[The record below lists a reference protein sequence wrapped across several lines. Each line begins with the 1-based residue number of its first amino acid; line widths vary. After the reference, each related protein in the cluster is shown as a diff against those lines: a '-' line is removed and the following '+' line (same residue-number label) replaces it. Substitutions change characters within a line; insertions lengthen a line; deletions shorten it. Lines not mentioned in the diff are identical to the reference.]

1 MSVLEEPCSSWR
13 KTGGGS
19 KDGETPSITV
29 YTVTFASLFGETPD
43 LGILFSGGTSLEPS
57 TVLTEPY
64 RTVVRRAGAP
74 ALMNEEG
81 VPSGDRISRQEHA
94 CMLLLAFLRCE
105 CGTPLSKYV
114 TADKFTRRAIHDTFQ
129 PKAAPEQGGA
139 RLAGP
144 IAVRCGELAGC
155 WLAESASK
163 VS

>member
-1 MSVLEEPCSSWR
+1 MCSPVITCITLSLSCRYSNDLVPLLHGFAPTVQSQVSVLEEPCSSWR

-29 YTVTFASLFGETPD
+29 YTVTFASLFSETPD

-64 RTVVRRAGAP
+64 RTVVQRAGAP

-105 CGTPLSKYV
+105 CGTPLS
-114 TADKFTRRAIHDTFQ
+114 T
-129 PKAAPEQGGA
+129 
-139 RLAGP
+139 
-144 IAVRCGELAGC
+144 
-155 WLAESASK
+155 
-163 VS
+163 